1 MPLPYTALAEDGAY
15 TAVVTYQATAN
26 TVVSKNPGFLGR
38 VLVTQANGAAAILIY
53 DSTSSSSPSGTIV
66 GVVPASAAA
75 GSVYTFGMP
84 VTYGITV
91 AGAATNGAL
100 TVSYY

>member
-1 MPLPYTALAEDGAY
+1 MPLPYMALAEDGAY
-15 TAVVTYQATAN
+15 TGIVTYQNASD

-38 VLVTQANGAAAILIY
+38 VLVTQANGAAAVNIY
-53 DSTSSSSPSGTIV
+53 DSASGHTGTII
-66 GVVPASAAA
+66 GVIPASAAA

-91 AGAATNGAL
+91 QGAATNGAL